1 MDPVYLSQSKKNARR
16 EQAIIVFEDE
26 ASFRQSPTL
35 HQTWARR
42 NSQPQ
47 IPSKGARNT
56 QKIFGAVALHTAKFI
71 YQHTSESFNSE
82 TYIAFLENHLLPNY
96 YTQSHRIYLIQDNAS
111 YHKKPETYN
120 WFQDNR
126 KYIEVF
132 NLPPY
137 SPELNAEERLWHHT
151 RMYVT
156 HNQYYDTKEELC
168 SNLFATFKNMQN
180 NPKSIEGMLRPF
192 F

>member
-1 MDPVYLSQSKKNARR
+1 MGPVYVPQSKKNARR
-16 EQAIIVFEDE
+16 EQALIVFEDE
-26 ASFRQSPTL
+26 ASFRQTPTL
-35 HQTWARR
+35 HQTWAKR

-47 IPSKGARNT
+47 IPSKGTRNT

-71 YQHTSESFNSE
+71 YRHTLESFNSE
-82 TYIAFLENHLLPNY
+82 SYIEFLEDHLLPNY
-96 YTQSHRIYLIQDNAS
+96 YTRSHRIYLIQDNAS
-111 YHKKPETYN
+111 YHKKPETYH
-120 WFQDNR
+120 WFQENR
-126 KYIEVF
+126 KYIEIF

-137 SPELNAEERLWHHT
+137 SPELNAEERVWHYT

-168 SNLFATFKNMQN
+168 SSLFTTFENIQQN
-180 NPKSIEGMLRPF
+180 PQSIAGMLRPF